1 MKTMR
6 RLALAAT
13 GLLVLAQGATA
24 QGFSD
29 QQKQEIGKIIKE
41 YLISNPEVIK
51 EALQELERRQLQAA
65 NDAAKKTISE
75 RAKEIYQAEEDLV
88 LGNAAGEVAV
98 VEFFDYNCGYC
109 KRAIPEI
116 EKLIQSDKN
125 VRVIIKEFPILG
137 AGSIIAA
144 KAALAS
150 RLQGKYA
157 EFHAAL
163 TALDGV
169 KDEESVMQV
178 AKQLG
183 LDAAK
188 LKADMESDA
197 VAEVIRR
204 NYSLAE
210 ALSINGTPSFIIDD
224 ALEPG
229 FVSFDVLAQHV
240 ATIRQNGGCKLC

>member
-6 RLALAAT
+6 DLAFAAMS
-13 GLLVLAQGATA
+13 LLVFAQGAAA
-24 QGFSD
+24 QEFSD
-29 QQKQEIGKIIKE
+29 QQKQEIEKLIKE

-51 EALQELERRQLQAA
+51 EAIQELERRQLQAA
-65 NDAAKKTISE
+65 NEAAKKTIGE
-75 RAKEIYQAEEDLV
+75 RAKEIYRAEEDLV

-125 VRVIIKEFPILG
+125 VKVIIKEFPILG

-163 TALDGV
+163 TGFDGV

-178 AKQLG
+178 ATQLG
-183 LDAAK
+183 LDVTK

-229 FVSFDVLAQHV
+229 YVSFDVLAQHV
-240 ATIRQNGGCKLC
+240 ATVRQNGGCKLC